1 LPSFNTWAL
10 SAKIEEDLM
19 TFTLV
24 PQRSLH
30 SPQFD
35 TQFHTQFEP
44 TFTSRLEAKPEAKLQ
59 PQFEPIAY
67 PSSSLL
73 RAVVETWI
81 DGILI
86 LTAQGQWVEANEAAR
101 DLCDQLS
108 QQQDQPS
115 LVPDAIWKICRELIH
130 SRESVPQQPIVL
142 ESEILVEGAALR
154 VRVQWFS
161 FEETDRPYLMVILED
176 RHQSNLNRAIAEVD
190 HYHLSPRE
198 AEVWL
203 LYRTG
208 HTYKAIAKELYISL
222 DTVKKHLKSIRV
234 KQQA

>member
-1 LPSFNTWAL
+1 
-10 SAKIEEDLM
+10 M
-19 TFTLV
+19 TSYTLTQ
-24 PQRSLH
+24 QRSLRSLQLESKF
-30 SPQFD
+30 SPKSA
-35 TQFHTQFEP
+35 
-44 TFTSRLEAKPEAKLQ
+44 SRSEFKLQ
-59 PQFEPIAY
+59 PQLNPQLEPIAY
-67 PSSSLL
+67 SKSSLL

-86 LTAQGQWVEANEAAR
+86 LTEQGHWVEANEAAR

-115 LVPDAIWKICRELIH
+115 GVPSAIWKICRELIL
-130 SRESVPQQPIVL
+130 SRETSPQQPIVL
-142 ESEILVEGAALR
+142 ESEIAIEGALLR

-161 FEETDRPYLMVILED
+161 LAETDRPYLMVILED
-176 RHQSNLNRAIAEVD
+176 QHRSNLNRAIAEVD

-208 HTYKAIAKELYISL
+208 HTYKAIAKELYISF

-234 KQQA
+234 KQQD